1 MPNRSSFIYTVFA
14 LFRIG
19 VIPVLVRP
27 SHREADLK
35 HIFEKSEPALFVTTE
50 KFQGYKYENMAD
62 SLYNAYNFLK
72 HVVIDGKTEKYRAMK
87 DVKGSS
93 IKINTPEYNDMAL
106 ITLSGGTTGVPKLI
120 PRSHGDYIYN
130 VKKASKRSQVTF
142 ETVFLAALPI
152 SHGFAFANP
161 GILGT
166 LSKGGKVVLCANA
179 SLMKYYL

>member
-1 MPNRSSFIYTVFA
+1 MKAFNDREYLVQSTWGEELEKWANSYKNNVAIIEGAHKVTYKDLNEKVNTLAFGFLEMGLKKGDKAVVQLPNRSSFIYTVFA

-72 HVVIDGKTEKYRAMK
+72 HVVIDGKTEKYRALK

-93 IKINTPEYNDMAL
+93 IKN
-106 ITLSGGTTGVPKLI
+106 
-120 PRSHGDYIYN
+120 
-130 VKKASKRSQVTF
+130 
-142 ETVFLAALPI
+142 
-152 SHGFAFANP
+152 
-161 GILGT
+161 
-166 LSKGGKVVLCANA
+166 
-179 SLMKYYL
+179 